1 MTVDLIVANVMQN
14 AATAQK
20 IIADTV
26 GQMPATRSCACGRA
40 LQSAIMTR
48 PEHIPDAI
56 KKDLAPIIAKYVS

>member
-1 MTVDLIVANVMQN
+1 MANLMQN

-26 GQMPATRSCACGRA
+26 GQVPATRACACGRA
-40 LQSAIMTR
+40 LQSAIITR
-48 PEHIPDAI
+48 REHIPDAI